1 MFRDKT
7 LIYNSQHACR
17 NRIQKPGAPVE
28 GCYCERTVAN
38 KRDEIEECG
47 CDDREHLDARNFHE
61 LQLGCSMSV
70 A

>member
-1 MFRDKT
+1 M
-7 LIYNSQHACR
+7 
-17 NRIQKPGAPVE
+17 
-28 GCYCERTVAN
+28 AN

-47 CDDREHLDARNFHE
+47 CDDREHPDPRNSHE